1 MIEYYEPG
9 VRLERSGRD
18 DLYPNTTLILDA
30 CEAHPYM
37 HFVELRV
44 LELHNKRAE
53 FVIVDAA
60 DGTVA
65 VNNPAGIRRKE
76 RLAIE
81 INPHNRIPVLVHTLR
96 KDFPVLSHQH
106 ASLNGRPR
114 TLCLYD
120 TAWSTVE
127 RSWTPQRFIERIFW
141 WLRESAELKLHRD
154 DQPMEQLFYLSPY
167 QLILP
172 SNYAE
177 YFNSDKHKL
186 TLECMSEGLPVTLKA
201 VPEVKGS
208 GVKPFRLLPISVP
221 PVEAHNVSSFPQT
234 LGKLHEQ
241 LKAWGSDLLQ
251 TLEDTVFESLVGPIK
266 KESDQG
272 ECILILL
279 MVPRIKDGCVQR
291 TDVLG
296 YYVNASRYD
305 LACALDLLGP
315 KNAQG
320 SRHRVKLLLA
330 ESRGTE
336 WESIPLIQTEIRFGL
351 NASYAR
357 DMSAIDPS
365 TASLK
370 GVLAGVGALGSCLA
384 DIWIREGWGT
394 WTLIDP
400 DQLLPH
406 NLCRHTGF
414 DVFLGRPKTDVVR
427 ALAESIY
434 PHEPAPVAIN
444 KSILDEDDA
453 ISSALKDA
461 SIVVDVS
468 TTFEVPRT
476 LAVKEDIPRTVSL
489 FLTPSGSSSVMI
501 MEDEDR
507 LQRIDAL
514 EGQYYRA
521 ILNKDW
527 GTHHLQHHYGDR
539 WVGGGCRDISVR
551 MSNESIHV
559 HAGILSRQL
568 RQTVLR
574 KDARLCIWS
583 SDEGSGAVS
592 AHDISLFTVIS
603 VSQGQWTVKVDQ
615 GLVNKLREIRKLAL
629 PNETGGAILGITDLK
644 NRSIVLVDVIPAP
657 SDSVASPTHFVRGQM
672 GQEQALEKARH
683 LTAHVVDYVGEWH
696 SHPQGYSARASR
708 DDEKLIETLHI
719 KMSAEGLPVVM
730 IIVSENGLN
739 IIVK

>member
-1 MIEYYEPG
+1 MIEYYELG

-18 DLYPNTTLILDA
+18 DLYPNTTSIMDA
-30 CEAHPYM
+30 CQAHPYM
-37 HFVELRV
+37 HFIELRV

-53 FVIVDAA
+53 FIIVDAG

-65 VNNPAGIRRKE
+65 ANNPAGIRRKE

-81 INPHNRIPVLVHTLR
+81 INPHLPVPVLVHTLR

-106 ASLNGRPR
+106 ATLEGEPR

-120 TAWSTVE
+120 TGWSTVE
-127 RSWTPQRFIERIFW
+127 RSWTSQRFIERIFW
-141 WLRESAELKLHRD
+141 WLRESAELNLHRD
-154 DQPMEQLFYLSPY
+154 DQPLEQLFYMSPY

-177 YFNSDKHKL
+177 YFNSDKCKL
-186 TLECMSEGLPVTLKA
+186 TLESMNEGVPVMLKA
-201 VPEVKGS
+201 VHEVKGS
-208 GVKPFRLLPISVP
+208 GVKPVRLLPISVP

-251 TLEDTVFESLVGPIK
+251 PLEDTVFESLVGPIK

-279 MVPRIKDGCVQR
+279 LVPRIKDGCAQR

-320 SRHRVKLLLA
+320 SQHRMTLLA
-330 ESRGTE
+330 GSRGTE
-336 WESIPLIQTEIRFGL
+336 WESIPLTQTEIRFGL
-351 NASYAR
+351 NASNAR
-357 DMSAIDPS
+357 DMSAIDPA

-394 WTLIDP
+394 WTLVDP
-400 DQLLPH
+400 DKLLPH

-414 DVFLGRPKTDVVR
+414 DAFLGRPKTDVVR

-434 PHEPAPVAIN
+434 PNEPAPVAIN
-444 KSILDEDDA
+444 KSILDDDGD
-453 ISSALKDA
+453 ISSALKHA

-476 LAVKEDIPRTVSL
+476 LAFKDDIPRTVSL

-501 MEDEDR
+501 MEDEAR

-521 ILNKDW
+521 ILNGKW
-527 GTHHLQHHYGDR
+527 GTLHLQHHYGDR

-574 KDARLCIWS
+574 KEARLCIWS
-583 SDEGSGAVS
+583 SDEDSGAVR
-592 AHDISLFTVIS
+592 AHDIPLFPVIK

-615 GLVNKLREIRKLAL
+615 GLVNKLREIRKQAL

-644 NRSIVLVDVIPAP
+644 NRSIILVDVIPAP
-657 SDSVASPTHFVRGQM
+657 SDSVASPTHFVRGQVE
-672 GQEQALEKARH
+672 QEQALEKARH

-708 DDEKLIETLHI
+708 DDEKLIETLHS
-719 KMSAEGLPVVM
+719 KMSAEGLPVTMV
-730 IIVSENGLN
+730 IVSESGLN